1 MVKTS
6 NEKDNQQDDLG
17 NGKAVVGRSKRSHP
31 ALDDLDF
38 LVTMPTLCQRL
49 DLPVKWVRR
58 ETSAGRLP
66 AIRIGRRIC
75 FNVEAIKDFLRDRAS
90 RKNQQGKWLQ

>member
-1 MVKTS
+1 MSVNMKADQS
-6 NEKDNQQDDLG
+6 D
-17 NGKAVVGRSKRSHP
+17 GKAVVRNSKPSHP
-31 ALDDLDF
+31 APDDPEF

-58 ETSAGRLP
+58 ETAAGRLP
-66 AIRIGRRIC
+66 AVRIGRRIC

-90 RKNQQGKWLQ
+90 RKNHQGEWLQ